1 MSNSVL
7 CRLLAVACIL
17 FRGAT
22 PPGGGSRSGPL
33 DVVGPRS
40 RYTRYSTAA
49 GGATSP
55 SATAG
60 GGCDLMSHRPIC
72 SRFGQIFTA
81 KILDIVCWK
90 LLHGQRIKKINK
102 LLISANDHGQR
113 ITLERLRRPFP
124 RVHGLDH
131 RCTVQ

>member
-40 RYTRYSTAA
+40 RYTRYSTAG
-49 GGATSP
+49 GGAT
-55 SATAG
+55 T
-60 GGCDLMSHRPIC
+60 C
-72 SRFGQIFTA
+72 SRSMVNGPLYMVRGA
-81 KILDIVCWK
+81 EPEAEPLDVVGSRWRS
-90 LLHGQRIKKINK
+90 H
-102 LLISANDHGQR
+102 
-113 ITLERLRRPFP
+113 
-124 RVHGLDH
+124 
-131 RCTVQ
+131 